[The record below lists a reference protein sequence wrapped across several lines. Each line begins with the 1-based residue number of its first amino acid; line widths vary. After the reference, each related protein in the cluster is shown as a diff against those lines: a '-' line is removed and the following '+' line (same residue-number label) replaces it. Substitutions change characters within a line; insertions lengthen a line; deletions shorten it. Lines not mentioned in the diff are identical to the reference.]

1 LAIEKF
7 ADLPHLEISSA
18 RHAADFIDEAL
29 ALASGGLK
37 NREPYVTVARRF
49 SG

>member
-1 LAIEKF
+1 MDATKTKPF
-7 ADLPHLEISSA
+7 K
-18 RHAADFIDEAL
+18 IDKKS
-29 ALASGGLK
+29 LASGGLK